1 MKKRLT
7 TAQLRYSSVVR
18 IFLLLLCL
26 SGAGSLWADEVY
38 TVTSDGSTINTTS
51 GTTTFA
57 ADATY
62 QATEHV
68 SMYVGSGWK
77 IESEKITGNAL
88 PKHGNVNYDY
98 NNYLLP
104 TSGAYLILTP
114 SQNGRITLN
123 ATKNSG
129 GNKDMVIQT
138 SNTAFVSDAT
148 VTSNSNSC
156 AWRNE
161 RNGYNTPETSSG
173 NTDAIVATFNVTA
186 GTTYYVL
193 FDSFNAWS
201 FTGFTFSKQAVDIAD
216 SDFGFIYSS
225 KNTYM
230 GESYEGNMFVNRHNV
245 SVSYSSSN
253 ENVAT
258 VNASTGEVTL
268 KSAGTATITASFEGN
283 SDYNAKIASYTLN
296 VGAPLALTDIK
307 VSYLRYQPGEHGINA
322 TQMAR
327 TVGGIDLS
335 FSGGDGIKCNN
346 TNNFYFRT
354 NSSGQKGEMT
364 IAMDEY
370 NSSTHIKKIV
380 FTAYSAATMT
390 LPIGSVTKNSGTLT
404 KTGST
409 EWTWTNFTSDVNSV
423 TFTSQ
428 GENDESIL
436 ISGIKVYTDATPTF
450 TKITPK
456 PAFNRN
462 SDNYSVG
469 ASVAISDL
477 AINTTPGSF
486 LFDYTFDAGTTTLTH
501 APITT
506 NATWP
511 GTITGTAVAGTATIS
526 ASFNGSS
533 NPFFNTVAST
543 NVYTLTVSSAAK
555 NTFVWDFT
563 KGISTVDQW
572 LLLKDKSNDA
582 KWVQTETNGT
592 TWRLQNTISKAAF
605 TQNGSTEL
613 EYAYGLQLDATASTQ
628 NLLNDNTTG
637 FGLKDKHKL
646 IIPNLTVGDEISI
659 TFTASKDRGIYLPT
673 HISDGVN
680 FGPVSANGTY
690 TATGTI
696 TAGTDTLVLA
706 AINNIYFKNITVR
719 RAMKPWPSMSFANG
733 SRVNVEIPYGETSTT
748 YTNALTNVPTGG
760 SVTYEVLLSNASV
773 DVAGGTVT
781 QDGTVGIDPST
792 GALSNI
798 KEGTTIVRAKFTSES
813 SAFSDYYC
821 DYILNATQASEFA
834 SWEYSADSKEIDGED
849 RPYQGTVTFTSS
861 GKIDDTNR
869 VITDVP
875 GITLTVGARGEDWT
889 VTQGTFTNGGSTWNA
904 GLVAHNTT
912 ASNRPTCTT
921 GCYFDFVPTVNGEL
935 TVNYYTE
942 ERVFLYK
949 NKSNAAGN
957 YEQWDDTRIQTK
969 SKMLIAGNKYTLVST
984 GTNLYLHSFTFRPA
998 FLTPD
1003 ETAEQTATFVAN
1015 SSTTDF
1021 PKLVKDA
1028 SAGVRFSGNRSV
1040 VNLSNDGGV
1049 TLVGGGTAVVRGKVI
1064 AGENELTASYTL
1076 EANVLSVTGM
1086 TPANGSTITT
1096 LDNSSVYIQFSDNI
1110 STTVDA
1116 TKVVVLKDA
1125 QQLTGI
1131 NVAKAGSSVSLY
1143 EKTLV
1148 LSGFSS
1154 MEAGST
1160 YTIRLMS
1167 GCVSKDGDATVK
1179 NPEFIGT
1186 FTVESSE
1193 PPLNWIYPSTTSA
1206 VRIGTSIVL
1215 QTNNNIDE
1223 NYPNGG
1229 VIGRLTYDGVAG
1241 DSDYP
1246 MNLVA
1251 IKDGKNLVF
1260 KPTKPMVPNKLYTL
1274 TIDANQVKL
1283 KDATSMITKDKVF
1296 MFTTGT
1302 ATGTAPKLTSSTP
1315 ANEAAI
1321 DLPSSTTK
1329 IDLEFDQNLELEPY
1343 STVSIIPVNGSE
1355 SLSRGTSEKLNDN
1368 GVLVAQNMTIDS
1380 ENPKH
1385 LSFEV
1390 GSDLKYDLYYEMVI
1404 PANIVTAPGG
1414 MPNSAYT
1421 VKFKIN
1427 RNLSSTEV
1435 TPATFYPHTWDF
1447 NKLGDS
1453 STDGK
1458 TAYELIEHA
1467 NKYGTYGNV
1476 KNCIMVSTSS
1486 DNYTTYTNKGS
1497 DTSRPFDQGADVYIA
1512 TGSSSNYKLPEFEGI
1527 RISLVKP
1534 TQNRFE
1540 LRNVTSK
1547 ETANKNLD
1555 GTDKW
1560 QFRMIGN
1567 THYMTLS
1574 NVPEGKLY
1582 MVINTKYIGINSP
1595 NATFEEV
1602 EGATISNEG
1611 TLMNT
1616 NGYTKKVVIDVTKA
1630 GDVSFCVKD
1639 FTCEKIAVAADT
1651 KTFKKNYVKDGN
1663 TYATDRLSYNVRYDL
1678 LNAFTSHNVKAYYV
1692 SAITDNA
1699 GVNAADITGTQVDP
1713 KNAVKADQ
1721 GILAVYQGAVSADT
1735 EVPIFKADVN
1745 TVALEVDGS
1754 TLKNMLKVIGNDE
1767 TTFPASEEGFYNYV
1781 LSPKGT
1787 KTTGVGF
1794 YRYTGSGFSPR
1805 AAYLPM
1811 PIAYVNTGSG
1821 SSSTPSKGTRLL
1833 LLDADEQVATAIL
1846 EVKGDGIATRN
1857 NDGYYYNLNGMR
1869 VDQPKAGIYIRNGKK
1884 VVMK

>member
-26 SGAGSLWADEVY
+26 SGGGSLWADEVY

-57 ADATY
+57 AGDTY

-68 SMYVGSGWK
+68 SMYVGSGWN
-77 IESEKITGNAL
+77 IESGKITGSAL
-88 PKHGNVNYDY
+88 PQNGNGNYSY

-114 SQNGRITLN
+114 SQNGSITLN

-129 GNKDMVIQT
+129 GNKYMVIQT

-148 VTSNSNSC
+148 VTSNGSSC
-156 AWRNE
+156 PWRND

-173 NTDAIVATFNVTA
+173 NTDAIVATFNVTS

-201 FTGFTFSKQAVDIAD
+201 FTGFTFRKQAVDIAD

-230 GESYEGNMFVNRHNV
+230 GENYEGNMFVNRHNV
-245 SVSYSSSN
+245 SVSYSSSDKN
-253 ENVAT
+253 IAT
-258 VNASTGEVTL
+258 VNASTGDVTL
-268 KSAGTATITASFEGN
+268 VGAGTTTITASFAGN
-283 SDYNAKIASYTLN
+283 SDYNAKSASYTLN

-322 TQMAR
+322 TQMER
-327 TVGGIDLS
+327 HVGGLDLN
-335 FSGGDGIKCNN
+335 FSGNDGIKCNN

-354 NSSGQKGEMT
+354 NSSGQKGVMT
-364 IAMDEY
+364 IAMDKN

-409 EWTWTNFTSDVNSV
+409 EWTWTNFTSDVSSV

-450 TKITPK
+450 TKITPT

-477 AINTTPGSF
+477 AINTTPGAF

-506 NATWP
+506 NETWP
-511 GTITGTAVAGTATIS
+511 GTITGTAVAGTAKIS
-526 ASFNGSS
+526 ASFTE
-533 NPFFNTVAST
+533 NPFYNTVSST
-543 NVYTLTVSSAAK
+543 DVYTLTVSSAAK

-563 KGISTVDQW
+563 QTLSDVDTKLLTADATNWNFDSNQWKPQTAISGT
-572 LLLKDKSNDA
+572 A
-582 KWVQTETNGT
+582 ITATTNAT
-592 TWRLQNTISKAAF
+592 ANPI
-605 TQNGSTEL
+605 
-613 EYAYGLQLDATASTQ
+613 EYFYGLDATWTANSYSFMYQHT
-628 NLLNDNTTG
+628 NGNYVRVR
-637 FGLKDKHKL
+637 KDDK
-646 IIPNLTVGDEISI
+646 ITIPNLQVGDIVTVVSKTAGSSARGINPPAKLSVTAGFTPSTEQITNIGTVTVAGDVVLVPTDHLNFISI
-659 TFTASKDRGIYLPT
+659 T
-673 HISDGVN
+673 VE
-680 FGPVSANGTY
+680 SANK
-690 TATGTI
+690 AWP
-696 TAGTDTLVLA
+696 TL
-706 AINNIYFKNITVR
+706 
-719 RAMKPWPSMSFANG
+719 SFANG
-733 SRVNVEIPYGETSTT
+733 STPSAEVPYSGESTT
-748 YTNALTNVPTGG
+748 YTNALTSVPAGATA
-760 SVTYEVLLSNASV
+760 TYSILLDKN
-773 DVAGGTVT
+773 AGGASAAT
-781 QDGTVGIDPST
+781 INSST
-792 GALSNI
+792 GELTLKAAG
-798 KEGTTIVRAKFTSES
+798 EVIVRATVTAGTNN
-813 SAFSDYYC
+813 SAYYC
-821 DYILNATQASEFA
+821 DYILTVTQASQYA
-834 SWEYSADSKEIDGED
+834 SWTYSADEKEIDGEN

-861 GKIDDTNR
+861 GVIANGTK
-869 VITDVP
+869 ITDIP
-875 GITLTVGARGEDWT
+875 GLEVAFTAAGTVSNISTGNQNKYNGLALDGNGNVTFTPSVNGYLSIQGNFYINTSLGSISITNGNHTYYPTLT
-889 VTQGTFTNGGSTWNA
+889 
-904 GLVAHNTT
+904 
-912 ASNRPTCTT
+912 
-921 GCYFDFVPTVNGEL
+921 EL
-935 TVNYYTE
+935 TTP
-942 ERVFLYK
+942 
-949 NKSNAAGN
+949 
-957 YEQWDDTRIQTK
+957 
-969 SKMLIAGNKYTLVST
+969 LIAGTTYTLSAT
-984 GTNLYLHSFTFRPA
+984 GYNFNLAAFTFRPA

-1003 ETAEQTATFVAN
+1003 ETAEQTETFVAN
-1015 SSTTDF
+1015 SSTTAF
-1021 PKLVKDA
+1021 PKLVHSA
-1028 SAGVRFSGNRSV
+1028 EAGVRFSGNRSV

-1049 TLVGGGTAVVRGKVI
+1049 MLVGGGTAVVRGKVI
-1064 AGENELTASYTL
+1064 AGENELTAYYTL
-1076 EANVLSVTGM
+1076 QANVLSVEGM
-1086 TPANGSTITT
+1086 KPTNGSTITT
-1096 LDNSSVYIQFSDNI
+1096 LDNNSVYIQFSDNI

-1148 LSGFSS
+1148 LSGFPS

-1160 YTIRLMS
+1160 YTMRLMS
-1167 GCVSKDGDATVK
+1167 GCVSKEGASDVK

-1193 PPLNWIYPSTTSA
+1193 PPLNWVYPSTTSA

-1260 KPTKPMVPNKLYTL
+1260 KPTKPMEPNKLYTL
-1274 TIDANQVKL
+1274 TIGANQVKL

-1302 ATGTAPKLTSSTP
+1302 ATGSAPVLDSSTP
-1315 ANEAAI
+1315 ADGAVIN
-1321 DLPSSTTK
+1321 LPSNTTK
-1329 IDLEFDQNLELEPY
+1329 IDLYFDQNLELEPY

-1355 SLSRGTSEKLNDN
+1355 SLSRGTSEKLDNN

-1380 ENPKH
+1380 NNPKH
-1385 LSFEV
+1385 LSFEA
-1390 GSDLKYDLYYEMVI
+1390 GSDLKYDLYYEMII

-1421 VKFKIN
+1421 VKFKVN
-1427 RNLSSTEV
+1427 RHPNSTEV

-1447 NKLGDS
+1447 NKFGNQ
-1453 STDGK
+1453 TVATT
-1458 TAYELIEHA
+1458 TAYNII
-1467 NKYGTYGNV
+1467 NNCGDPGTDDKRVNSLYYDS
-1476 KNCIMVSTSS
+1476 KNN
-1486 DNYTTYTNKGS
+1486 NYTTKAQNGYG
-1497 DTSRPFDQGADVYIA
+1497 FDQGNDVYFNNKNGVKE
-1512 TGSSSNYKLPEFEGI
+1512 TLDEFAGI
-1527 RISLVKP
+1527 RISLVKS
-1534 TQNRFE
+1534 TSNRFE
-1540 LRNVTSK
+1540 L
-1547 ETANKNLD
+1547 ANTGSTNAD
-1555 GTDKW
+1555 GTTKW
-1560 QFRMIGN
+1560 QFRMNGN

-1582 MVINTKYIGINSP
+1582 MVISTKYIGINSP
-1595 NATFEEV
+1595 NATFEETS
-1602 EGATISNEG
+1602 GATITNEG

-1616 NGYTKKVVIDVTKA
+1616 NGTRKVVIDVTKA

-1639 FTCEKIAVAADT
+1639 FTCEKIAVAEHT
-1651 KTFKKNYVKDGN
+1651 KTFKTNYVKDGK
-1663 TYATDRLSYNVRYDL
+1663 TYATDCLGYDVRYDL
-1678 LNAFTSHNVKAYYV
+1678 LNAFTDHSVKAYY
-1692 SAITDNA
+1692 ITDMANSTGNTA
-1699 GVNAADITGTQVDP
+1699 TVTATEVNQV
-1713 KNAVKADQ
+1713 NAVKGSQ
-1721 GILAVYQGAVSADT
+1721 GVLVVYQGAVENNT
-1735 EVPIFKADVN
+1735 EVPVFKTDVN
-1745 TVALEVDGS
+1745 TSAKEVVESGATSEQLENLFKTRNEITSKPANHYLYVLSYTGS
-1754 TLKNMLKVIGNDE
+1754 QGGGL
-1767 TTFPASEEGFYNYV
+1767 GFYNYV
-1781 LSPKGT
+1781 
-1787 KTTGVGF
+1787 
-1794 YRYTGSGFSPR
+1794 GSAYIDR
-1805 AAYLPM
+1805 AAYLFM
-1811 PIAYVNTGSG
+1811 PKEWVGEDPYGSG
-1821 SSSTPSKGTRLL
+1821 TTSARKASLITIDAEGVTTGVSEVETEKTP
-1833 LLDADEQVATAIL
+1833 
-1846 EVKGDGIATRN
+1846 N
-1857 NDGYYYNLNGMR
+1857 NDGYFYNLNGMR
-1869 VDQPKAGIYIRNGKK
+1869 VEHPKAGIYIRNGKK

>member
-26 SGAGSLWADEVY
+26 SGGGNLWADEVY

-51 GTTTFA
+51 GATTFA
-57 ADATY
+57 AGDTY

-68 SMYVGSGWK
+68 SMYVGSGWN
-77 IESEKITGNAL
+77 IESGKITGSAL
-88 PKHGNVNYDY
+88 PQNGNGDYDY
-98 NNYLLP
+98 SNYLLP

-114 SQNGRITLN
+114 SQNGSITLN

-129 GNKDMVIQT
+129 GNKYMVIQT

-148 VTSNSNSC
+148 VTSNGSSC
-156 AWRNE
+156 AWRND

-193 FDSFNAWS
+193 FNRFNAWS

-216 SDFGFIYSS
+216 SDFGFIYTS
-225 KNTYM
+225 KNTYL
-230 GESYEGNMFVNRHNV
+230 GETFEGNLFVNRHNV
-245 SVSYSSSN
+245 SVGYSSSN
-253 ENVAT
+253 TEVAT
-258 VNASTGEVTL
+258 VNATTGEVTL
-268 KSAGTATITASFEGN
+268 VGAGTTTITASFAGN
-283 SDYNAKIASYTLN
+283 SDYNAKSASYTLN
-296 VGAPLALTDIK
+296 VGAALALTDIY

-322 TQMAR
+322 TQMER
-327 TVGGIDLS
+327 HVGGLDLN
-335 FSGGDGIKCNN
+335 FSGNDGIKCNN

-354 NSSGQKGEMT
+354 NSSGQKGVMT
-364 IAMDEY
+364 IALDND
-370 NSSTHIKKIV
+370 NSTKHIKKIV

-404 KTGST
+404 QTGT
-409 EWTWTNFTSDVNSV
+409 NEWTWTNFTENVSSV

-428 GENDESIL
+428 GENDEGIL
-436 ISGIKVYTDATPTF
+436 LSRIQVYTDATPTF

-477 AINTTPGSF
+477 AINTTPGAF

-526 ASFNGSS
+526 ASFNDSS
-533 NPFFNTVAST
+533 NPFFNTVAPT

-563 KGISTVDQW
+563 GGANNI
-572 LLLKDKSNDA
+572 DKKILSAATTNLNWGWESN
-582 KWVQTETNGT
+582 KWKLN
-592 TWRLQNTISKAAF
+592 SKIENAAV
-605 TQNGSTEL
+605 TQGDVEL
-613 EYAYGLQLDATASTQ
+613 ELAYGLKINSEASSSTDIEE
-628 NLLNDNTTG
+628 NG
-637 FGLKDKHKL
+637 FRIKKEQSL
-646 IIPNLTVGDEISI
+646 IIPSLKSGDIVTVTYSLPNTGRYITPTNLKDYSATVND
-659 TFTASKDRGIYLPT
+659 
-673 HISDGVN
+673 
-680 FGPVSANGTY
+680 
-690 TATGTI
+690 
-696 TAGTDTLVLA
+696 
-706 AINNIYFKNITVR
+706 NNIYTGTGTVTSDGDVTLTTSDALIFKSITIQTANLPR
-719 RAMKPWPSMSFANG
+719 PSLSFANG
-733 SRVNVEIPYGETSTT
+733 TTVNVEIPYGSTETT
-748 YTNALTNVPTGG
+748 YTNALSNKPSDAT
-760 SVTYEVLLSNASV
+760 VTYSVLVNNATV
-773 DVAGGTVT
+773 DEDGKVT
-781 QDGTVGIDPST
+781 ASEGSAQVDGSGVVSH
-792 GALSNI
+792 I
-798 KEGTTIVRAKFTSES
+798 KEGVTIIRAKVEN
-813 SAFSDYYC
+813 SASFYDYYC
-821 DYILNATQASEFA
+821 DYVITATPASGVA
-834 SWEYSADSKEIDGED
+834 TWEYSADSKEIDGED
-849 RPYQGTVTFTSS
+849 RPYQGTVTFTGS
-861 GKIDDTNR
+861 GKIDNGTVITDIPGLSVTFNSDANVNSIAYYDTNR
-869 VITDVP
+869 YYGLALDGKGNVV
-875 GITLTVGARGEDWT
+875 
-889 VTQGTFTNGGSTWNA
+889 FTPS
-904 GLVAHNTT
+904 
-912 ASNRPTCTT
+912 
-921 GCYFDFVPTVNGEL
+921 VNGYLSVQGNFYEQTKLGDITFASSHTYYKEL
-935 TVNYYTE
+935 TELNVP
-942 ERVFLYK
+942 
-949 NKSNAAGN
+949 
-957 YEQWDDTRIQTK
+957 
-969 SKMLIAGNKYTLVST
+969 LIAGTSYTLNAT
-984 GTNLYLHSFTFRPA
+984 GYNFNLAAFTFRPA

-1015 SSTTDF
+1015 SSTTAF
-1021 PKLVKDA
+1021 PKLVHSAD
-1028 SAGVRFSGNRSV
+1028 AGVRFSGNRSV

-1076 EANVLSVTGM
+1076 EANVLSVAGM

-1096 LDNSSVYIQFSDNI
+1096 LDNHSVYIQFSDNI
-1110 STTVDA
+1110 STMVDA

-1148 LSGFSS
+1148 LSNFGD

-1167 GCVSKDGDATVK
+1167 GCVSKEGASDVK

-1193 PPLNWIYPSTTSA
+1193 PPLNWVYPSTTSA

-1229 VIGRLTYDGVAG
+1229 VIGTLTYDGDAD

-1274 TIDANQVKL
+1274 TIGANQVKL

-1302 ATGTAPKLTSSTP
+1302 ATGTAPELTSSTP
-1315 ANEAAI
+1315 ADGAVI

-1329 IDLEFDQNLELEPY
+1329 IDLYFNQNLELEPY

-1355 SLSRGTSEKLNDN
+1355 SLSRGSSEKLNDN

-1380 ENPKH
+1380 ENPQH

-1421 VKFKIN
+1421 VKFKVN
-1427 RNLSSTEV
+1427 RNPNSTEV

-1447 NKLGDS
+1447 NKFGNQ
-1453 STDGK
+1453 TVATT
-1458 TAYELIEHA
+1458 TAYNII
-1467 NKYGTYGNV
+1467 NNCGDPGTDDKRVNSLYYD
-1476 KNCIMVSTSS
+1476 STNN
-1486 DNYTTYTNKGS
+1486 NYTTKAQNGYG
-1497 DTSRPFDQGADVYIA
+1497 FDQGNNVYFNNKNGVKE
-1512 TGSSSNYKLPEFEGI
+1512 TLDEFEGI
-1527 RISLVKP
+1527 RISLVKS
-1534 TQNRFE
+1534 TSNRFE
-1540 LRNVTSK
+1540 LAKTEQIN
-1547 ETANKNLD
+1547 AD
-1555 GTDKW
+1555 GTTKW
-1560 QFRMIGN
+1560 QFRMNGN

-1574 NVPEGKLY
+1574 NVPAGKLY
-1582 MVINTKYIGINSP
+1582 MVINSPYIGINSP
-1595 NATFEEV
+1595 NATFESV
-1602 EGATISNEG
+1602 SGEGY
-1611 TLMNT
+1611 TLENDNTLLNT
-1616 NGYTKKVVIDVTKA
+1616 NGTKKVVIDVTEA
-1630 GDVSFCVKD
+1630 GDVSFCVKN
-1639 FTCEKIAVAADT
+1639 FTCEKMAVAADT
-1651 KTFKKNYVKDGN
+1651 KTFKTTFVKDN
-1663 TYATDRLSYNVRYDL
+1663 KTYASDRLSYDVRYDL

-1692 SAITDNA
+1692 SAISDNP

-1713 KNAVKADQ
+1713 ANAVKADQ
-1721 GILAVYQGAVSADT
+1721 GILAVYQGAVDANT

-1745 TVALEVDGS
+1745 TAALEVTANGEVS

-1781 LSPKGT
+1781 LAPKGT

-1794 YRYTGSGFSPR
+1794 YRYTGSTFSPR
-1805 AAYLPM
+1805 AAYLPI
-1811 PIAYVNTGSG
+1811 PIEYVNTGSG
-1821 SSSTPSKGTRLL
+1821 SSSTTSKRTRLL

>member
-26 SGAGSLWADEVY
+26 SGGGSLWADEVY
-38 TVTSDGSTINTTS
+38 TVTSNGSTINTTS
-51 GTTTFA
+51 GATTFA
-57 ADATY
+57 AGATY

-68 SMYVGSGWK
+68 SMYVGSGWN
-77 IESEKITGNAL
+77 IESGKITGSAL
-88 PKHGNVNYDY
+88 PQNGNGNYSY

-114 SQNGRITLN
+114 SQNGSITLN

-129 GNKDMVIQT
+129 GNKYMVIQT

-148 VTSNSNSC
+148 VKSNGSSC
-156 AWRNE
+156 AWKND

-186 GTTYYVL
+186 GTPYYVL

-201 FTGFTFSKQAVDIAD
+201 FTGFTFRKQAVDIAD

-225 KNTYM
+225 KKTYK

-245 SVSYSSSN
+245 SVSYSSSD

-258 VNASTGEVTL
+258 VNASTGDVTL
-268 KSAGTATITASFEGN
+268 VGAGTATITASFEGN
-283 SDYNAKIASYTLN
+283 SDYNSKNASYTLN
-296 VGAPLALTDIK
+296 VGSELVPTDIPIA
-307 VSYLRYQPGEHGINA
+307 YLRYQPGEHGINA

-364 IAMDEY
+364 IAMDES

-404 KTGST
+404 KTGPT
-409 EWTWTNFTSDVNSV
+409 EWTWTNFTSDVSSV

-450 TKITPK
+450 TKFTPI

-486 LFDYTFDAGTTTLTH
+486 FFDYTFDAGTTTLTH
-501 APITT
+501 DLITT

-511 GTITGTAVAGTATIS
+511 GTITGTAAEGTATIS
-526 ASFNGSS
+526 ASFDGSS

-563 KGISTVDQW
+563 TLSSVDTKLLNVATKDTWVLSGGNWQPTGGATIAGPIS
-572 LLLKDKSNDA
+572 
-582 KWVQTETNGT
+582 
-592 TWRLQNTISKAAF
+592 QNSKELEYVYGLELY
-605 TQNGSTEL
+605 NGSTNDTNTL
-613 EYAYGLQLDATASTQ
+613 IYG
-628 NLLNDNTTG
+628 NGNGGGFRLNSG
-637 FGLKDKHKL
+637 SGRYLR
-646 IIPNLTVGDEISI
+646 IPNLKAGDKVTVLCNN
-659 TFTASKDRGIYLPT
+659 FNADRGITIPANIKNDANATGWGAYGSKGEYT
-673 HISDGVN
+673 CVGYVKEDGNVDLASTSAMD
-680 FGPVSANGTY
+680 VRRITVESANK
-690 TATGTI
+690 AWP
-696 TAGTDTLVLA
+696 TL
-706 AINNIYFKNITVR
+706 
-719 RAMKPWPSMSFANG
+719 SFANG
-733 SRVNVEIPYGETSTT
+733 STVNVEIPYNGDPLT
-748 YTNALTNVPTGG
+748 YTNALSSVPAGATATYSILLDENTGDDAA
-760 SVTYEVLLSNASV
+760 T
-773 DVAGGTVT
+773 
-781 QDGTVGIDPST
+781 IDSST
-792 GALSNI
+792 GALTI
-798 KEGTTIVRAKFTSES
+798 KKTGEIIVRATVTDGTYN
-813 SAFSDYYC
+813 SAYYC

-875 GITLTVGARGEDWT
+875 GITLTVGASGEDWT
-889 VTQGTFTNGGSTWNA
+889 VTQGTFTKGGSTWNA

-949 NKSNAAGN
+949 NNLNTAGN

-969 SKMLIAGNKYTLVST
+969 SKMLIAGNKYTLAST
-984 GTNLYLHSFTFRPA
+984 STNLYLHSFTFRPA

-1003 ETAEQTATFVAN
+1003 KTAEQTATFVAN
-1015 SSTTDF
+1015 SSTTAF
-1021 PKLVKDA
+1021 PKLVQSAD
-1028 SAGVRFSGNRSV
+1028 AGVRFSGNRSV

-1076 EANVLSVTGM
+1076 EANVLSVSGM

-1110 STTVDA
+1110 DDSTVDA

-1131 NVAKAGSSVSLY
+1131 NVAKAGSSVSLH

-1148 LSGFSS
+1148 LSGFTS

-1193 PPLNWIYPSTTSA
+1193 PPLNWVYPSTTSA

-1229 VIGRLTYDGVAG
+1229 VIGTLTYEDDAD

-1246 MNLVA
+1246 MSLVA

-1274 TIDANQVKL
+1274 TIGANQVKL

-1302 ATGTAPKLTSSTP
+1302 ATGSAPVLESSTP
-1315 ANEAAI
+1315 ADGDVI
-1321 DLPSSTTK
+1321 DLPSNTTK
-1329 IDLEFDQNLELEPY
+1329 IDLYFDQNLELEPY

-1355 SLSRGTSEKLNDN
+1355 SLSRGNSEKLDNN

-1380 ENPKH
+1380 NNPKH

-1421 VKFKIN
+1421 VKFKVN
-1427 RNLSSTEV
+1427 RNPNSTEV

-1486 DNYTTYTNKGS
+1486 DNYTTYTNRGS
-1497 DTSRPFDQGADVYIA
+1497 DNNRPFDQGADVYIA

-1616 NGYTKKVVIDVTKA
+1616 NGYTKKVVINVTEA

>member
-18 IFLLLLCL
+18 LFLLLLCVC
-26 SGAGSLWADEVY
+26 GSNNVWASEEYLPVQNGEL
-38 TVTSDGSTINTTS
+38 VTTS
-51 GTTTFA
+51 GTVALELSTTA
-57 ADATY
+57 QTI
-62 QATEHV
+62 QATTHV
-68 SMYVGSGWK
+68 QVTYGKGGWTVNGSKVTGSALASNGSG
-77 IESEKITGNAL
+77 EYS
-88 PKHGNVNYDY
+88 Y
-98 NNYLLP
+98 NNYACP
-104 TSGAYLILTP
+104 TSGAYIVLTP
-114 SQNGRITLN
+114 SASGTIEVRGI
-123 ATKNSG
+123 KEGG
-129 GNKDMVIQT
+129 GNKYMVIQT

-148 VTSNSNSC
+148 VTSNGSSC
-156 AWRNE
+156 EWKNE
-161 RNGYNTPETSSG
+161 RNGYNTPKTSSG

-186 GTTYYVL
+186 GTPYYVL

-225 KNTYM
+225 KKTYM
-230 GESYEGNMFVNRHNV
+230 GENYEGNMFVNRHNV
-245 SVSYSSSN
+245 SVSYSSDDES
-253 ENVAT
+253 VAT

-268 KSAGTATITASFEGN
+268 KSAGTAHITASFVGN
-283 SDYNAKIASYTLN
+283 DDYKSKNASYTLN
-296 VGAPLALTDIK
+296 VGSALFKTDIPI
-307 VSYLRYQPGEHGINA
+307 SALRYQPGVNGINA
-322 TQMAR
+322 TGMAR
-327 TVGGIDLS
+327 QVGGFNLT
-335 FSGGDGIKCNN
+335 FNGGDGIKCNN
-346 TNNFYFRT
+346 TNNFFFRT
-354 NSSGQKGEMT
+354 NSSGAKGTMQ
-364 IAMDEY
+364 IAM
-370 NSSTHIKKIV
+370 NSSNSSKYIKKIV
-380 FTAYSAATMT
+380 FTAWNTPSLTVT
-390 LPIGSVTKNSGTLT
+390 SVTKTSGTLT
-404 KTGST
+404 QTGT
-409 EWTWTNFTSDVNSV
+409 KEWTWTNFAEDVTSVN
-423 TFTSQ
+423 FTSQ
-428 GENDESIL
+428 GENGEYFLVSN
-436 ISGIKVYTDATPTF
+436 IKVYTTEAPTFQKVTPT
-450 TKITPK
+450 

-462 SDNYSVG
+462 SDSFTVG
-469 ASVAISDL
+469 ATVDVEDL
-477 AINTTPGSF
+477 AINTSPTSF
-486 LFDYTFDAGTTTLTH
+486 LFDYDFDEGTTGLTH
-501 APITT
+501 TPYTT

-511 GTITGTAVAGTATIS
+511 GTITGTAAEGTATIS
-526 ASFNGSS
+526 ASFSDDS
-533 NPFFNTVAST
+533 NPFYNTKTST
-543 NVYTLTVSSAAK
+543 PVYTLTVSSAAK

-592 TWRLQNTISKAAF
+592 TWRLQKTISEAAF

-613 EYAYGLQLDATASTQ
+613 EYAYGLQLDASASTQ

-637 FGLKDKHKL
+637 FGLRKDHKL
-646 IIPNLTVGDEISI
+646 IIPDLTLGDEISI
-659 TFTASKDRGIYLPT
+659 TFTANKDRGIYLPT

-706 AINNIYFKNITVR
+706 AINNISFKNITVR

-733 SRVNVEIPYGETSTT
+733 SKVNVEIPYGETSTT

-849 RPYQGTVTFTSS
+849 RPYQGSYTITKSGNIKSTDRVVTA
-861 GKIDDTNR
+861 I
-869 VITDVP
+869 P
-875 GITLTVGARGEDWT
+875 GIKMTMGNLDETWY
-889 VTQGTFTNGGSTWNA
+889 VTTIDGVHYAKTDA
-904 GLVAHNTT
+904 TT
-912 ASNRPTCTT
+912 ERTT
-921 GCYFDFVPTVNGEL
+921 KEATKGNFYKFEPIVNGFLSVTGRNSLNHLYLMDGNSQVKDHNGPFTGKFTEIE
-935 TVNYYTE
+935 NYP
-942 ERVFLYK
+942 
-949 NKSNAAGN
+949 
-957 YEQWDDTRIQTK
+957 
-969 SKMLIAGNKYTLVST
+969 LIAGTTYYIVSQ
-984 GTNLYLHSFTFRPA
+984 NEFNLHSFTFRPA

-1003 ETAEQTATFVAN
+1003 ETAEQTETFVAN
-1015 SSTTDF
+1015 SSTTAF
-1021 PKLVKDA
+1021 PKLVHNAD
-1028 SAGVRFSGNRSV
+1028 AGVRFSGNRSV
-1040 VNLSNDGGV
+1040 VNLSNNGGV

-1076 EANVLSVTGM
+1076 EANVLSVAGM

-1096 LDNSSVYIQFSDNI
+1096 LDNHSVYIQFSANI

-1131 NVAKAGSSVSLY
+1131 NVAKAGSSVSSY
-1143 EKTLV
+1143 ENTLV
-1148 LSGFSS
+1148 LSNFPA

-1167 GCVSKDGDATVK
+1167 GCVSKDGDVSVK

-1193 PPLNWIYPSTTSA
+1193 PPLNWVYPSTTSA

-1229 VIGRLTYDGVAG
+1229 VVGTLTYDGVAG

-1274 TIDANQVKL
+1274 TIGANQVKL

-1302 ATGTAPKLTSSTP
+1302 ATGSAPVLTSSTP

-1321 DLPSSTTK
+1321 DLPANTDK
-1329 IDLEFDQNLELEPY
+1329 INLYFDQNLELEPY

-1380 ENPKH
+1380 ENPQH

-1414 MPNSAYT
+1414 MPNSAST

-1427 RNLSSTEV
+1427 RNPNSHEV
-1435 TPATFYPHTWDF
+1435 NASTFYPHTWDF
-1447 NKLGDS
+1447 NKFGDQTVATTTAYNIINNYGDS
-1453 STDGK
+1453 KETGK
-1458 TAYELIEHA
+1458 QINSLYV
-1467 NKYGTYGNV
+1467 NGY
-1476 KNCIMVSTSS
+1476 S
-1486 DNYTTYTNKGS
+1486 YTTKAQTGYG
-1497 DTSRPFDQGADVYIA
+1497 FDQGNDVYFNNKSGEKE
-1512 TGSSSNYKLPEFEGI
+1512 TLDEFEGI
-1527 RISLVKP
+1527 RISLVKSES
-1534 TQNRFE
+1534 NRFE
-1540 LRNVTSK
+1540 LAKVTKTVGDNTVVDTNV
-1547 ETANKNLD
+1547 D
-1555 GTDKW
+1555 GTTKW
-1560 QFRMIGN
+1560 QFRMNGN

-1574 NVPEGKLY
+1574 KVPAGKLY
-1582 MVINTKYIGINSP
+1582 MVVNSPYLGINSP
-1595 NATFEEV
+1595 NATFESV
-1602 EGATISNEG
+1602 SGEGY
-1611 TLMNT
+1611 TLENDNTLLNT
-1616 NGYTKKVVIDVTKA
+1616 NGTKKVVINVAQA
-1630 GDVSFCVKD
+1630 GDVSFCVKN
-1639 FTCEKIAVAADT
+1639 FTCEKMAVAAHT
-1651 KTFKKNYVKDGN
+1651 KTFKPSYKNDSKTK
-1663 TYATDRLSYNVRYDL
+1663 TYASDRVFYDVRYDL
-1678 LNAFTSHNVKAYYV
+1678 LNEFTDHNVKAYY
-1692 SAITDNA
+1692 ITGITNNS
-1699 GVNAADITGTQVDP
+1699 GVNTADITATQVP
-1713 KNAVKADQ
+1713 LANAAKADE
-1721 GILAVYQGAVSADT
+1721 GVLVVYQGGVDADT

-1745 TVALEVDGS
+1745 TESGEVSNLFRVIAKGS
-1754 TLKNMLKVIGNDE
+1754 
-1767 TTFPASEEGFYNYV
+1767 TTFPTADSGYYNYV
-1781 LSPKGT
+1781 LSSGGSKS
-1787 KTTGVGF
+1787 TGVGF
-1794 YRYTGSGFSPR
+1794 YRYTGTTFSDR
-1805 AAYLPM
+1805 AAYLPI

-1821 SSSTPSKGTRLL
+1821 SSSTSSKGTRLL

-1857 NDGYYYNLNGMR
+1857 NDGYFYNLNGMR
-1869 VDQPKAGIYIRNGKK
+1869 VEHPKAGIYIRNGKK